1 MRNDIKAMLVAAQ
14 IRFGKVTREHLVI
27 LLESSGLTKSEARTS
42 IRGALYRGTLK
53 EIGGFLELSGQKVK
67 RKDTDTELLES
78 CKGAINYLNS
88 LTGSKFKPSGT
99 SIELIKARL
108 SEGYTFDDI
117 KRVIDLKVK
126 EWLGTPMDQ
135 YLRPSTLFNRTKFQ
149 NYAGQRTK
157 KQTDLSSLLED

>member
-1 MRNDIKAMLVAAQ
+1 MRNNLKTVFVAAQ
-14 IRFGKVTREHLVI
+14 IRFGNVTREHLVI
-27 LLESSGLTKSEARTS
+27 LLESSGLTRSEARTS
-42 IRGALYRGTLK
+42 IRGAIYRGTLK
-53 EIGGFLELSGQKVK
+53 ETGGLLELSGQKVK
-67 RKDTDTELLES
+67 RKETDADLLDS

-99 SIELIKARL
+99 SIDLIKARL
-108 SEGYTFDDI
+108 NEGYTFDDI

-149 NYAGQRTK
+149 NYAGQKIK
-157 KQTDLSSLLED
+157 KENDLSSLLED